1 MSISG
6 RINYLQEVG
15 AGKAKYWF
23 MDMMMMTTMMTMMT
37 MTMIM
42 TGMRMSGMMTMT
54 ISAVSLDWAA
64 PAFTLLPHEAAV
76 KLPALTA
83 AATMGNTDWCNGK
96 YKLVQWEIQ
105 IEICTNTQKKYKH
118 K

>member
-1 MSISG
+1 
-6 RINYLQEVG
+6 
-15 AGKAKYWF
+15 
-23 MDMMMMTTMMTMMT
+23 MDMMTMMMMTMTRMITTMMT
-37 MTMIM
+37 
-42 TGMRMSGMMTMT
+42 RMSGMMTMT

>member
-23 MDMMMMTTMMTMMT
+23 MDMMTMMMMTTMMMM
-37 MTMIM
+37 M
-42 TGMRMSGMMTMT
+42 MSGMMTMT

-118 K
+118 KYKYKYNS